1 MRLKTD
7 SFVVETDIHFP
18 TDYNLLWDSARK
30 CLEVAAHLAVAGWRK
45 NNHWRKALKGL
56 MRAVGRTS
64 SSGGKN
70 KPERVEGA
78 ARAYLK
84 KARALAKKVAHILIH
99 QQAKNLTEAARL
111 EQLAYYYTMLVKHID
126 LVHRRLVN
134 QETIPMPR
142 SI

>member
-1 MRLKTD
+1 MT
-7 SFVVETDIHFP
+7 FDILSWLGRFMCIP
-18 TDYNLLWDSARK
+18 TIWIPD
-30 CLEVAAHLAVAGWRK
+30 
-45 NNHWRKALKGL
+45 
-56 MRAVGRTS
+56 
-64 SSGGKN
+64 
-70 KPERVEGA
+70 
-78 ARAYLK
+78 
-84 KARALAKKVAHILIH
+84 AHILIH